1 MYNASYI
8 MSLCGFSL
16 NGIANIFPQT
26 SQITSGEL
34 LLSLFANNL
43 YDELGIAEIRHSIF
57 YFELIDAML

>member
-1 MYNASYI
+1 M
-8 MSLCGFSL
+8 CGFSL

-26 SQITSGEL
+26 SQIASGEL